1 MPKIEIVKKKHKG
14 IILIKISPMLGKKI
28 VMKIT
33 YVVEDILM
41 LKKREKK

>member
-1 MPKIEIVKKKHKG
+1 
-14 IILIKISPMLGKKI
+14 MLGKKI

-41 LKKREKK
+41 LKKREKKNSFTL